1 MLDIE
6 IKINN
11 PFHEGVTKIDSFN
24 VEIPIYAVKCLLDQI
39 SWTDSNSP
47 SQSLLCVQYHL

>member
-39 SWTDSNSP
+39 S
-47 SQSLLCVQYHL
+47 